1 MWAEK
6 ELSEEVWIMGTQK
19 RNNWTRK
26 SVQSV
31 RRSVQSNAILVGVWC
46 ILVIRLTGA
55 TISIVISRA
64 GTIIVRKNAKW
75 IIRVEIILK

>member
-19 RNNWTRK
+19 WNNWTRK

-31 RRSVQSNAILVGVWC
+31 RRSVQSNVILVGVWC

-64 GTIIVRKNAKW
+64 GTIIVRKHAKW